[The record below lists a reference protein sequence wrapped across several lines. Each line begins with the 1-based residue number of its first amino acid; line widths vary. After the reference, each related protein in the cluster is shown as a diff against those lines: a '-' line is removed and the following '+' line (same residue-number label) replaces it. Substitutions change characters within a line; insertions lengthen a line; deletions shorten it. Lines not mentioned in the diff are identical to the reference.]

1 MQPVEVLAETYDLIV
16 IDHPFCGRA
25 QATGCLRDLSPLF
38 PADFFAMLGSES
50 VGPATRSYD
59 YAGGVWGLPTDA
71 AAQVA
76 SYRPDLLADLD
87 ATPPR
92 TADEVLA
99 LGRKARRA
107 GKWLALPSVA
117 SDAACLVATLSA
129 NLGRPIREAD
139 DRMLPDETFAQVL
152 DYLAE
157 LITLCHPRSPASNP
171 IAIYDAM
178 SSGDEI
184 AYVPFGFSYVNYS
197 RLGVPNPIRF
207 TTIAGPGADPAAG
220 AILGGA
226 GCAISA
232 RCTEIEAAVRYLTWL
247 HQPRAPGRRLFPPR
261 RPARPARRLD
271 RPRDRPRGR
280 RLLLRHAR
288 DHGQELPAP
297 ALRRLHPGLRAY
309 GRARARLARRRRR
322 PRRA

>member
-1 MQPVEVLAETYDLIV
+1 MP
-16 IDHPFCGRA
+16 
-25 QATGCLRDLSPLF
+25 
-38 PADFFAMLGSES
+38 
-50 VGPATRSYD
+50 PATS
-59 YAGGVWGLPTDA
+59 T
-71 AAQVA
+71 
-76 SYRPDLLADLD
+76 
-87 ATPPR
+87 
-92 TADEVLA
+92 
-99 LGRKARRA
+99 
-107 GKWLALPSVA
+107 LPSGSNVA
-117 SDAACLVATLSA
+117 VCSARPVTMLPAAVQAACLVATLSA

-157 LITLCHPRSPASNP
+157 LIPLCHPRSPASNP

-226 GCAISA
+226 GCAISS

-247 HQPRAPGRRLFPPR
+247 HQPPHQAGAYF
-261 RPARPARRLD
+261 
-271 RPRDRPRGR
+271 
-280 RLLLRHAR
+280 RHG
-288 DHGQELPAP
+288 GQ
-297 ALRRLHPGLRAY
+297 PGLRAAWTDPEIDREAGGFFSGTLETMDKSY
-309 GRARARLARRRRR
+309 LR
-322 PRRA
+322 PRFDGFIPAFEHMGERVHA